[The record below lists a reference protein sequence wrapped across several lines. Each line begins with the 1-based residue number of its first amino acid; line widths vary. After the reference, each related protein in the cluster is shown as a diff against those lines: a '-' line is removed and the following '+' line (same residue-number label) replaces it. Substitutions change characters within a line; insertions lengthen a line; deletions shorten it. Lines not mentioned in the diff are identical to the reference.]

1 MKITETD
8 PVFGNNL
15 ESHMY
20 SRRAIVISLIDE
32 IENASDI
39 DELKFVSACSDSSIH
54 FVYNRVCKLYFELLE
69 GNRAK
74 LLNFVF
80 AK

>member
-54 FVYNRVCKLYFELLE
+54 CV
-69 GNRAK
+69 
-74 LLNFVF
+74 
-80 AK
+80 